1 MTISSIG
8 AIFFGLIAG
17 SFFNVLIYRLPRR
30 ESILFPASHCPT
42 CNRAIRPW
50 ENIPLVSYAL
60 LGARC
65 AGCRAPISPLYPII
79 ELLTAAAS
87 LLLWLTVAS
96 SRSPQ
101 VAHDARLFLQCFAL
115 LLMIPITVID
125 LRHYIVPNALTYTL
139 LAAGIAASFLPGDI
153 TPLQSLLG
161 GARWRRNA
169 LL

>member
-1 MTISSIG
+1 MTIFLVG

-17 SFFNVLIYRLPRR
+17 SFFNVLIYRLPRM

-65 AGCRAPISPLYPII
+65 AGCRAPDLPPLPDYR
-79 ELLTAAAS
+79 TAHRRGKPPA
-87 LLLWLTVAS
+87 L
-96 SRSPQ
+96 
-101 VAHDARLFLQCFAL
+101 AHRRLVTLPAGRPRRTPFLQCFAL

-125 LRHYIVPNALTYTL
+125 LRHYIVPDALTYTL

-161 GARWRRNA
+161 GLAGGGT